1 MKTDFRQVTIR
12 NATED
17 DVGQILAIDE
27 MVFSTIWS
35 PNFLRQ
41 QLRSEK
47 CFHRVLDKSGKAIG
61 HSGLMRLHDEGH
73 ITTMA
78 IKPENQNSGLGSLM
92 LADLCCSAIDLNLKG
107 ITLEVRVGNSKAQ
120 ALYRKFGFAP
130 AGVRP
135 NYYSDTGEDALI
147 MWLSDLSD
155 QKVIEIVESTINRL
169 DVQKV

>member
-1 MKTDFRQVTIR
+1 MKTDFGEVTIR

-73 ITTMA
+73 RAWKHPRKPISKKA
-78 IKPENQNSGLGSLM
+78 IAVVLQNRSILG
-92 LADLCCSAIDLNLKG
+92 
-107 ITLEVRVGNSKAQ
+107 E
-120 ALYRKFGFAP
+120 
-130 AGVRP
+130 
-135 NYYSDTGEDALI
+135 
-147 MWLSDLSD
+147 
-155 QKVIEIVESTINRL
+155 
-169 DVQKV
+169 